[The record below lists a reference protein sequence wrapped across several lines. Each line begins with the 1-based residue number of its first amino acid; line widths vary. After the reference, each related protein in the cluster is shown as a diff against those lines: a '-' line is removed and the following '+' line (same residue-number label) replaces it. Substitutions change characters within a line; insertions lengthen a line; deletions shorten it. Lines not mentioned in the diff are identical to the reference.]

1 MLTYIAFVAI
11 FNVFVGMV
19 LAQYLPPSA
28 IFPKY
33 ASPGSRTGHSRR
45 EPNGEAPQVSGA
57 GEELADCGQTSATD
71 KPESEEKKSHQA
83 APAFVKSWAD
93 FAQQLRDLK
102 DRTKFCRPAQDMRLA
117 RQAAEQLRVCA
128 QLWYSQFE
136 PCLSGE
142 QMNQGLKTL
151 VEGAEMSDI
160 EMFAAQIETTLTNIN
175 ALDWTGKVDDVLD
188 CLECEL
194 GLLDIQ
200 QRNVAKKGKRIRVET

>member
-19 LAQYLPPSA
+19 LAQLLPPSA

-33 ASPGSRTGHSRR
+33 ASPGSRTDQSRR
-45 EPNGEAPQVSGA
+45 EPNVEAPQVSGA
-57 GEELADCGQTSATD
+57 GEELTDRGQTSTAD

-117 RQAAEQLRVCA
+117 RQAAEQLRACA
-128 QLWYSQFE
+128 QVWYSQFE

-142 QMNQGLKTL
+142 QMDEVAKAL
-151 VEGAEMSDI
+151 VEHAEMSDI

-188 CLECEL
+188 CLEREL

-200 QRNVAKKGKRIRVET
+200 QQNVAKKGKRIKVEA